1 MRDFIVQEDR
11 LTEKERRNLSIL
23 DTIRRGRQISRADI
37 SKATDLN
44 IVTVSNYVGKYI
56 KDKLVFETGLDI
68 STGGRR
74 PELLELNSQY
84 AYSIGID
91 LGAPELT
98 LDTGVIGVLMD
109 TTGKVIAKE
118 RIQKEKESFD
128 GLTGKVLT
136 IIETLMSKSGVGASD
151 IKGVGIGIWGVIDR
165 YRGMVRYAVENE
177 EIVSY
182 TNLTAQIE
190 ERFNIPAVLEH
201 DATLAAFG
209 EKWSGVGAGSSAEN
223 IIFMCSDSSC
233 GLIIKGDI
241 YYGATKSAGELNIN
255 PPASAEQEGD
265 KCWETYSHGCCL
277 RSRGIDLGVT
287 SRTRAYLKEHPD
299 ESGEIL
305 ERAGGDLDKVDFDLI
320 VTLAEEGNVI
330 ARGFI
335 EEAGDYLGVKAAF
348 LINILN
354 PEVVV
359 IGRGAERAG
368 DIFFSS
374 VRKSVRRWAYEE
386 SVKVVKILP
395 TTLGEDVVAN
405 GAAGLIVQDFF
416 AKV

>member
-44 IVTVSNYVGKYI
+44 IVTVSNYVSKYI

-98 LDTGVIGVLMD
+98 LDTGVAGVLMD
-109 TTGKVIAKE
+109 LTGKVIAKE
-118 RIQKEKESFD
+118 RIKKEKESFD
-128 GLTGKVLT
+128 GLTEKVIT
-136 IIETLMSKSGVGASD
+136 IIDTLISRSGVKASD
-151 IKGVGIGIWGVIDR
+151 IKGVGVGIWGVIDR
-165 YRGMVRYAVENE
+165 YRGMVRYAVEEE

-190 ERFNIPAVLEH
+190 ERFNIPTMLEH

-209 EKWSGVGAGSSAEN
+209 EKWSGVGAGSTAEN

-255 PPASAEQEGD
+255 PPNNSAEDEG
-265 KCWETYSHGCCL
+265 KCWETYQHGCCL
-277 RSRGIDLGVT
+277 RSRGIDLGIT
-287 SRTRAYLKEHPD
+287 DRARRYISENPEEAKSILD
-299 ESGEIL
+299 RASGET
-305 ERAGGDLDKVDFDLI
+305 EQVNFDLI
-320 VTLAEEGNVI
+320 VALAEEGNAL
-330 ARGFI
+330 ARSFI
-335 EEAGDYLGVKAAF
+335 EQAGDYLGVKIAF

-359 IGRGAERAG
+359 IGRGAEKAG
-368 DIFFSS
+368 DIFLSS
-374 VRKSVRRWAYEE
+374 VRKSVRKWAYEE